1 MDSGDF
7 HRPHQQSSLRQS
19 HTAEHEERSNH
30 ESELSNVQVPK
41 EPNSRDLFS
50 AEESDHPEQS
60 IREPEVPSRRHLS
73 RNQTRAIAHSI
84 DSGARVSQQSQ
95 PAAISKVVNLL
106 MMQPT
111 HQAKQQRIRSQKSV
125 TSAHNSRLKKGLIQ
139 VSQVDE
145 NHLGP
150 PPTRF
155 SSAQG
160 DDRMFGNEDLAAPST
175 KNVDFSL
182 VKDILAVD
190 DFSSDLQDEY
200 DDGEKSVMRSRTYRR
215 SDHKSDELKKSL
227 TEGLN
232 SDEPIHEVSIGSVL
246 ETT

>member
-1 MDSGDF
+1 
-7 HRPHQQSSLRQS
+7 
-19 HTAEHEERSNH
+19 
-30 ESELSNVQVPK
+30 
-41 EPNSRDLFS
+41 
-50 AEESDHPEQS
+50 
-60 IREPEVPSRRHLS
+60 
-73 RNQTRAIAHSI
+73 
-84 DSGARVSQQSQ
+84 
-95 PAAISKVVNLL
+95 
-106 MMQPT
+106 
-111 HQAKQQRIRSQKSV
+111 
-125 TSAHNSRLKKGLIQ
+125 
-139 VSQVDE
+139 
-145 NHLGP
+145 
-150 PPTRF
+150 
-155 SSAQG
+155 
-160 DDRMFGNEDLAAPST
+160 MFGNEDLAAPST